1 MLQNYEARLLRYAHR
16 VLGDWDQAH
25 DVVQETFLKLC
36 RQDSSELN
44 GRLAQWLYTVCRNH
58 ALDIKRKESRMNVA
72 VNMEMTQA
80 EPARPQLQRLE
91 LADESA
97 RVLEAVEELTDA
109 QQDCLRLKF
118 QEGMSYR
125 EISGITGMSV
135 SSVGFTLHTALK
147 ILRQRLGNE

>member
-1 MLQNYEARLLRYAHR
+1 
-16 VLGDWDQAH
+16 
-25 DVVQETFLKLC
+25 
-36 RQDSSELN
+36 
-44 GRLAQWLYTVCRNH
+44 
-58 ALDIKRKESRMNVA
+58 MNVA